1 MIFDTKVDIF
11 NTPRMRYYK
20 LQGEFRKIYLNPRAW
35 NHEFGSRQ
43 SVQAYHDLLYYLE
56 MTEQFREQCEV
67 LSTAIPTD
75 NIHLVLRDLPLPLQL
90 REMLGDYIVANR
102 DRTVSE
108 QSKEEKLRK
117 IKEYFEMKKS
127 IGLDCLE
134 DRCEEDARNVDVEKA
149 TKYDKKKS
157 NEVKKNKR
165 KGNLR
170 NTSKSLFKT

>member
-1 MIFDTKVDIF
+1 MIFDTKVDVF

-20 LQGEFRKIYLNPRAW
+20 LQGEFRKIYVNPRAW

-43 SVQAYHDLLYYLE
+43 SVQAYHDLLSYLD

-75 NIHLVLRDLPLPLQL
+75 NIHLVLHDLPLPLNL
-90 REMLGDYIVANR
+90 REGLGDYIVAGR
-102 DRTVSE
+102 DRTVSVLE

-127 IGLDCLE
+127 IGLECLE
-134 DRCEEDARNVDVEKA
+134 DRCGEDARNVDVVKA
-149 TKYDKKKS
+149 TENDKKKF
-157 NEVKKNKR
+157 NQVKIR
-165 KGNLR
+165 EL
-170 NTSKSLFKT
+170 L